1 MRKIWF
7 LSALSL
13 LAYEW
18 LRVYFIMPM
27 PGSQKVNSLEWAY
40 DLYQYRWVIRL
51 LLIVVIAVFFT
62 RVWPKF
68 RISSLSLLILIG
80 VSTYLTNFPM
90 SADTMF
96 LTMNDTRWEKSQG
109 NKIELDR
116 LVLGV
121 EQNGVFRAY
130 PVNILAHHHQVIDT
144 LEKSAPIFAT
154 YCSVC
159 RTGMVYKHPQ
169 KEGKLERF
177 RLVGMD
183 HYNAMFEDE
192 STQSWWQQATGEAVI
207 GERKGEKWEAIPS
220 VQTTL
225 GEWLTLHPESWILQ
239 EDSAFTQDYNDLKSF
254 DDGSIKS
261 GLLNRKKELGHA
273 KNWVAWIRYGTE
285 VRSYSWEEIER
296 RGWLFDTL
304 GGKRI
309 VIGTTNK
316 KSLMAFVLPEGMS
329 EGDVNSGNLLKLF
342 SESEKVE
349 SHQEFRHSF
358 DQFRK
363 GK

>member
-7 LSALSL
+7 LSAI
-13 LAYEW
+13 AFIVYEW

-27 PGSQKVNSLEWAY
+27 PGSQKVNSLEWAFG
-40 DLYQYRWVIRL
+40 LYLYRWVIRVL
-51 LLIVVIAVFFT
+51 FIVLIAVFFT
-62 RVWPKF
+62 RVWPRF
-68 RISSLSLLILIG
+68 RISSLMLLILIA
-80 VSTYLTNFPM
+80 VSTYMTNFPM

-96 LTMNDTRWEKSQG
+96 LTMNTTLWEKSER
-109 NKIELDR
+109 NKIESDR

-121 EQNGVFRAY
+121 EQNGIFRAY

-144 LEKSAPIFAT
+144 LEKRAPIFAT

-183 HYNAMFEDE
+183 HFNAMFEDE
-192 STQSWWQQATGEAVI
+192 TTQSWWQQATGEAVI
-207 GERKGEKWEAIPS
+207 GERKGEKWETIPS

-239 EDSAFTQDYNDLKSF
+239 EDSAFTQEYNDLKSF
-254 DDGSIKS
+254 DDGSIQS
-261 GLLNRKKELGHA
+261 GLLNRKKDMGHA
-273 KNWVAWIRYGTE
+273 KNWVAWIRYGRE
-285 VRSYSWEEIER
+285 IRSYSWEEIER
-296 RGWLFDTL
+296 RGWLFDTV
-304 GGKRI
+304 GGKRM

-316 KSLMAFVLPEGMS
+316 KSLIAFVLPEGMS
-329 EGDVNSGNLLKLF
+329 DGDVNSGNLLKLF
-342 SESEKVE
+342 SVSEKVE

>member
-7 LSALSL
+7 LSALLL

-40 DLYQYRWVIRL
+40 GLYQYRWVIRL
-51 LLIVVIAVFFT
+51 FFIVLIALFFT
-62 RVWPKF
+62 RVWPRF
-68 RISSLSLLILIG
+68 RISSLFLLVLIA
-80 VSTYLTNFPM
+80 VSTYMTNYPM

-96 LTMNDTRWEKSQG
+96 LTMKTTRWEKSDF
-109 NKIELDR
+109 NAIEPDR

-121 EQNGVFRAY
+121 EQNGVYRAY

-144 LEKSAPIFAT
+144 LEKGSPILAT

-183 HYNAMFEDE
+183 HFNAMFEDE

-273 KNWVAWIRYGTE
+273 KNWVVWICYGTE

-316 KSLMAFVLPEGMS
+316 KSLMSFVLPEGMS

-358 DQFRK
+358 DQFRR